1 MSAEPLRPDPQW
13 VYTPGAGWHSRRQGG
28 ASIKSPADY
37 AEGFE
42 QGAYALA
49 DKLTELIAGPDTGTM
64 RDAETRLRDAL
75 ALLSTYDRGNAHP
88 ARGWEHEPKR
98 N

>member
-1 MSAEPLRPDPQW
+1 MTHEPLLPDPQW
-13 VYTPGAGWHSRRQGG
+13 VYTPGAGYHSRHQGG
-28 ASIKSPADY
+28 ASIQSPADY

-42 QGAYALA
+42 AGAYALA
-49 DKLTELIAGPDTGTM
+49 DKLNRIWNGEITQIELFAI
-64 RDAETRLRDAL
+64 L
-75 ALLSTYDRGNAHP
+75 APYRKGQAHP

>member
-1 MSAEPLRPDPQW
+1 MNHEPLAPDPQW
-13 VYTPGAGWHSRRQGG
+13 VYTPGAGYHSRRQGG
-28 ASIKSPADY
+28 ASIKSPTDY

-42 QGAYALA
+42 AGAYALA
-49 DKLTELIAGPDTGTM
+49 DKLNEVWAAKITQ
-64 RDAETRLRDAL
+64 AEMFAILT
-75 ALLSTYDRGNAHP
+75 TYRKGAAHP